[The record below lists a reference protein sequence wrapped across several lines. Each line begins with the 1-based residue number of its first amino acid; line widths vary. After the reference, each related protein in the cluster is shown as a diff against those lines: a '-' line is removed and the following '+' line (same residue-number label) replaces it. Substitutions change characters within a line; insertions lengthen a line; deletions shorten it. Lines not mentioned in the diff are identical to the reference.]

1 MKPRFNY
8 AHMRKVFYSWHGGQW
23 SHLYAAA
30 SSGLVDDVDA
40 LASELRQCAELIYA
54 DASNFKHW
62 NYVNGKPTQSGLKA
76 SAHREWVYLRSVAD
90 SLDLILSSP
99 FVHPF
104 DNRTYRA
111 LPWGK
116 K

>member
-23 SHLYAAA
+23 SPLYAAA

-54 DASNFKHW
+54 DASNIRHW
-62 NYVNGKPTQSGLKA
+62 NYVDGKPTLSALKA

-90 SLDLILSSP
+90 SLDLILSSS